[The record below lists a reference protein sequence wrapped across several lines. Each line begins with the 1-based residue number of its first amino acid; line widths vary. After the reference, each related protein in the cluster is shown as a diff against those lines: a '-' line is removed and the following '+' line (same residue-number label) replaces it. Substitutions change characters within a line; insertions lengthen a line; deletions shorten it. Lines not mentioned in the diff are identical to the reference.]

1 MDLQSKLLPTVPCG
15 YVLMK
20 LQLNK
25 FNGQIGKKNSVFV
38 SCKFFILWVKVQS
51 FQNPEL

>member
-1 MDLQSKLLPTVPCG
+1 MTGPGSNVRSTDLQSELLPTVPCG

-25 FNGQIGKKNSVFV
+25 FNGQIGKK
-38 SCKFFILWVKVQS
+38 
-51 FQNPEL
+51 